1 MSSKYRFNW
10 SVIGHQAVVNFLQQS
25 IIRRRLSHAYLLV
38 GPKRVGKETVAEFF
52 VQSLFCF
59 EDDSS
64 KNTLPCGK
72 CDQCRQVANKVHPEI
87 IYISPELG
95 QRSITIEQIR
105 GLIEKFSLTSM
116 LNTYKVAVLN
126 GAESLEEPA
135 ANALLKTLEEPQG
148 RSMLILLAE
157 SVESLPATIISRCQQ
172 LNFLPVSSK
181 DIISYFK
188 NQNLQLSQ
196 VELEQ
201 MARASQG
208 RVGQVFIWLNSK
220 HLWGEFKERIIAKI
234 ELLDQKQEIAW
245 QLSKKIFT
253 STRLFNEKM
262 EKLQLELDEWIN
274 LLRDVVLIK
283 IGMRTGLSYTFAT
296 GEIERFAH
304 YYPLPYIQ
312 QLLNW
317 LFYVRKNIRHNPRPE
332 LIIDNILLQ
341 LKV

>member
-1 MSSKYRFNW
+1 MDKKYQFNW
-10 SVIGHQAVVNFLQQS
+10 PIIGHQAVVNFLQRS
-25 IIRRRLSHAYLLV
+25 IIRRRPSHAYLLV

-59 EDDSS
+59 EDDGS
-64 KNTLPCGK
+64 KNTLPCGE
-72 CDQCRQVANKVHPEI
+72 CDQCRQIVNKVHPEI

-95 QRSITIEQIR
+95 QRSITIEQVR

-116 LNTYKVAVLN
+116 LNTYKVAILN

-148 RSMLILLAE
+148 RSILILLAE
-157 SVESLPATIISRCQQ
+157 SLDTLPATIISRCQQ
-172 LNFLPVSSK
+172 
-181 DIISYFK
+181 
-188 NQNLQLSQ
+188 
-196 VELEQ
+196 LEQ

-208 RVGQVFIWLNSK
+208 RVGQVFVWLNSK
-220 HLWGEFKERIIAKI
+220 YLWGEFKERIIAKI

-245 QLSKKIFT
+245 QLSKKIFAN
-253 STRLFNEKM
+253 TRLFNEKM

-274 LLRDVVLIK
+274 LLRDAVLIK
-283 IGMRTGLSYTFAT
+283 TGMRAGLSYTFAA

-312 QLLNW
+312 QLLDW
-317 LFYVRKNIRHNPRPE
+317 LFYVKKNIRRNPRPE